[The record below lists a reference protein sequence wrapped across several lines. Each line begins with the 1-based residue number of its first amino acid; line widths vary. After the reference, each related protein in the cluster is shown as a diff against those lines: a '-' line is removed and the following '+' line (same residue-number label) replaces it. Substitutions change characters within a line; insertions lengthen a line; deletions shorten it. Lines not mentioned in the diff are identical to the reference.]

1 MRTIAVMNQKGGS
14 GKTTTAV
21 NLAGALAEAGQ
32 RVLLIDVDAQASAS
46 SWLGIGD
53 GGRGLMEVF
62 TDNGNLSDLVVD
74 TAVAGVSC
82 VPASSWLVGVER
94 ALAGEVGAE
103 LILRRALAA
112 LPPRRWDVVLVDC
125 PPSLGLLS
133 VSALTA
139 VDELLIPIE
148 AHVMALAGLAQLLRT
163 VEVVRDRLNPSLR
176 VTGIVACRVDGRT
189 RHSAEVLQ
197 QLRERFGNLV
207 YNTYI
212 RANVRLA
219 EAPSFHQPITL
230 YEPRS
235 AGAEDY
241 RSLAAEVMNPQRSE
255 QS

>member
-21 NLAGALAEAGQ
+21 NLAGALAELKQ

-46 SWLGIGD
+46 SWLGITD

-62 TDNGNLSDLVVD
+62 TNNGNLVDLVEETGVNG
-74 TAVAGVSC
+74 VAC
-82 VPASSWLVGVER
+82 IPASSWLVGVER
-94 ALAGEVGAE
+94 SLAGEVGAE
-103 LILRRALAA
+103 LILRQALSS
-112 LPPRRWDVVLVDC
+112 LPADAWDFVIIDC

-133 VSALTA
+133 VSALSA
-139 VDELLIPIE
+139 VEELLIPIE
-148 AHVMALAGLAQLLRT
+148 THVMALAGLAQLLKT
-163 VEVVRDRLNPSLR
+163 VEVVRERLNPVLR
-176 VTGIVACRVDGRT
+176 VTGILACRVDSRT
-189 RHSAEVLQ
+189 RHATEVLQ
-197 QLRERFGNLV
+197 QLRDRFGNLV

-219 EAPSFHQPITL
+219 EAPSFHQPITQ

-241 RSLAAEVMNPQRSE
+241 RAVAQEVLNSTRSE
-255 QS
+255 